1 MNRKAKLTTM
11 RIINHAHLSVETLAA
26 LEAAV
31 PAHASL
37 MEVVAW
43 GRQLHPPVFL
53 QDTIPLDEYTHEVL
67 LRWREG
73 LWLVYSTS

>member
-1 MNRKAKLTTM
+1 M
-11 RIINHAHLSVETLAA
+11 NHANLSDEASTA
-26 LEAAV
+26 LEATV
-31 PAHASL
+31 PPHATL

-53 QDTIPLDEYTHEVL
+53 QETIALDEYTHEVL
-67 LRWREG
+67 LRWRDG

>member
-1 MNRKAKLTTM
+1 M
-11 RIINHAHLSVETLAA
+11 RITNHANLSAEALAA
-26 LEAAV
+26 LETVV

-53 QDTIPLDEYTHEVL
+53 QETIALDEYTHEEL
-67 LRWREG
+67 LRWRDG

>member
-1 MNRKAKLTTM
+1 VKAIH
-11 RIINHAHLSVETLAA
+11 IINHANLSVDACAA
-26 LEAAV
+26 LAAAV
-31 PAHASL
+31 PTHGTL
-37 MEVVAW
+37 MEVVTW

-53 QDTIPLDEYTHEVL
+53 QETIALDEYTHEVL

>member
-1 MNRKAKLTTM
+1 MP
-11 RIINHAHLSVETLAA
+11 IINHAHLSDEALSA

-31 PAHASL
+31 PAHATL

-53 QDTIPLDEYTHEVL
+53 QETIALDEYTHEVL
-67 LRWREG
+67 LRWRDD
-73 LWLVYSTS
+73 LWMVYSTS